1 MATLRLMTTSPGGR
15 AGPPPRFYRKGTHL
29 SNVTTASM
37 RALMEGIVD
46 YAGLFP
52 PATLPLDEAL
62 QNYAEYRRC
71 EHAWMLGR
79 FICPAR
85 RLDDIA
91 PHASLLADGEPW
103 SFSVLGRGG
112 EDADSFNDGLT
123 KDFALIDAFVKR
135 HPGRVRV
142 DAFEVRLPPVV
153 AQGADDGDLRTLLRR
168 AAEAIERGVCNSI
181 HPFLEISLWDRLSS
195 RSADTTWPETLDR
208 IIPALAEHNRQW
220 HGERCGPLGAKIRTG
235 GVEAD
240 QFPTLE
246 QVAGWIARCAEEGVP
261 FKATAGLH
269 HPFRHY
275 CDDVGTR
282 MHGFVNVFLAA
293 ALAHRDRNQPAD
305 RRSDDLPKPT
315 WLQVEALQGL
325 LADESVGSFS
335 AEPGTL
341 GWRAARVTVEEIRSA
356 RANLAISFGS
366 CSFTEPIADLQA
378 AGML

>member
-1 MATLRLMTTSPGGR
+1 MPSVETPNAPIPS
-15 AGPPPRFYRKGTHL
+15 
-29 SNVTTASM
+29 V

-62 QNYAEYRRC
+62 RNYAEYRRC

-79 FICPAR
+79 FICPAV

-91 PHASLLADGEPW
+91 PYASLLADGEPW

-112 EDADSFNDGLT
+112 EDAESFIAGLAE
-123 KDFALIDAFVKR
+123 DFMLIDAFLKR
-135 HPGRVRV
+135 HPGRVRA
-142 DAFEVRLPPVV
+142 DAFEVPLPTV
-153 AQGADDGDLRTLLRR
+153 AARGADRGDVRTLLGRT
-168 AAEAIERGVCNSI
+168 AEAIERGACQCV
-181 HPFLEISLWDRLSS
+181 HPFLEIPLRDRLSS
-195 RSADTTWPETLDR
+195 RSLDTTWPETLDL
-208 IIPALAEHNRQW
+208 IIPAFAEHNREW
-220 HGERCGPLGAKIRTG
+220 HGDRCGPMGAKIRTG

-240 QFPTLE
+240 QFPTIE
-246 QVAGWIARCAEEGVP
+246 QVAGWIVRCAAAGVP

-275 CDDVGTR
+275 SDDVGTR

-293 ALAHRDRNQPAD
+293 ALAHRDRNQAAKNRPHA
-305 RRSDDLPKPT
+305 LPKPT
-315 WLQVEALQGL
+315 WLQAEALQGL
-325 LADESVGSFS
+325 LADESAGSFS

-341 GWRAARVTVEEIRSA
+341 AWRDARVTVEEIRSA
-356 RANLAISFGS
+356 RASLAISFGS
-366 CSFTEPIADLQA
+366 CSFTEPIEDLQA

>member
-1 MATLRLMTTSPGGR
+1 MLTNTQTPKTPIPSI
-15 AGPPPRFYRKGTHL
+15 
-29 SNVTTASM
+29 

-52 PATLPLDEAL
+52 PAKLPLDEAL
-62 QNYAEYRRC
+62 RNYEQYRRC
-71 EHAWMLGR
+71 DHAWMLGR
-79 FICPAR
+79 FICPAT

-91 PHASLLADGEPW
+91 PHESLLAGGEPW

-112 EDADSFNDGLT
+112 EDADSFNNGLT
-123 KDFALIDAFVKR
+123 EDFALIDAFVQQ

-142 DAFEVRLPPVV
+142 DAFEVRLPATV
-153 AQGADDGDLRTLLRR
+153 AEGADDATVRTLLKR
-168 AAEAIERGVCNSI
+168 AAETIEGGASGTVQ
-181 HPFLEISLWDRLSS
+181 PFLEISLGDRLSS
-195 RSADTTWPETLDR
+195 RSADTTWAETLNR

-220 HGERCGPLGAKIRTG
+220 RGERCGPMGAKIRTG

-240 QFPTLE
+240 QFPTIE
-246 QVAGWIARCAEEGVP
+246 QVAGWIARCAEAGVP

-275 CDDVGTR
+275 SDDVSAR

-293 ALAHRDRNQPAD
+293 ILAHRDRNQGAD
-305 RRSDDLPKPT
+305 DRPEGLAKPNWRQAET
-315 WLQVEALQGL
+315 LQGL
-325 LADESVGSFS
+325 LADESAGSFS
-335 AEPGTL
+335 AESGTL
-341 GWRAARVTVEEIRSA
+341 GWREARVTVEEIRRA

-366 CSFTEPIADLQA
+366 CSFTDPIADLQA